1 MIDGRG
7 GSRGGRPL
15 GPPLEG
21 GSGAGK
27 APPFYREQLLPACSP
42 QFAAGAMAGGSA
54 DYDDLGGGEAA
65 RTEHISARHALNPKV
80 CWQSLPRRGS
90 SKR

>member
-1 MIDGRG
+1 MCAARHRVDE
-7 GSRGGRPL
+7 SL
-15 GPPLEG
+15 
-21 GSGAGK
+21 
-27 APPFYREQLLPACSP
+27 FSP
-42 QFAAGAMAGGSA
+42 QVCRRAMAGRSA